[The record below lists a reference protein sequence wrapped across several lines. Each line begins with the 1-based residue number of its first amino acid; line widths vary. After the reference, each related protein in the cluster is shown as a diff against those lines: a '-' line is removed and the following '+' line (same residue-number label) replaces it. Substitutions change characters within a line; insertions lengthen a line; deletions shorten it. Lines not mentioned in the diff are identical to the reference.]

1 VSRNEPT
8 TDDRFDL
15 VIVGMGSAGMAGA
28 EFAATL
34 GLRVAVVERAHVG
47 GAGLWS
53 GSVPSKTLIA
63 SANAAHRARHAQ
75 QFGVQTGE
83 VTVDLATVWERVRAV
98 QRAIASTDDSPDRFT
113 DLGVELLTGNAHV
126 SGPQQVTVMTA
137 DGVSRQLATR
147 AILLCTGS
155 HPTVPDVPGLAEA
168 RFLTTDSFFEV
179 IDPPSSLVI
188 IGGGPAGVELAQACN
203 RLGIAITLIHEG
215 RRVLPQDE
223 PLLSDLVLAVLRSE
237 GVDVLVN
244 ATVTGVEVDETGKVV
259 RATSAGLSHAI
270 RAEEI
275 VICAGRSPNLDGLS
289 LEAVGVATTATGIV
303 VDSRG
308 RTAIKSIYAAGDVA
322 GRYQFSHSGAAEA
335 VRAVRDAFFP
345 GRGNVDDL
353 VPWCTFTDPELANV
367 GLTVA
372 EAEEQHGDDV
382 DVWRIDLEHSDRARA
397 EGVRTGAMVLVTA
410 KARLV
415 GAHILSPHA
424 GDMIHELALAIRADM
439 KLEEIASL
447 VHVYPTFATS
457 IGQLAA
463 ESAFDRAHRLRW
475 LIRKPR

>member
-1 VSRNEPT
+1 
-8 TDDRFDL
+8 
-15 VIVGMGSAGMAGA
+15 
-28 EFAATL
+28 
-34 GLRVAVVERAHVG
+34 VER
-47 GAGLWS
+47 
-53 GSVPSKTLIA
+53 SVPSKALIA
-63 SANAAHRARHAQ
+63 SANAAHRARHTE

-83 VTVDLATVWERVRAV
+83 VTVDLAAVWERVRTV
-98 QRAIASTDDSPDRFT
+98 QRSIAATDDSPDRFT
-113 DLGVELLTGNAHV
+113 DLGVELVTGDAYV
-126 SGPQQVTVMTA
+126 SGAQQVTVMTA
-137 DGVSRQLATR
+137 DGVSRQLDTR

-155 HPTVPDVPGLAEA
+155 HPAVLNIPGLTEA
-168 RFLTTDSFFEV
+168 GFLTTDSLFEV
-179 IDPPSSLVI
+179 VEPPSTIVI
-188 IGGGPAGVELAQACN
+188 IGGGPAGVELAQAAN
-203 RLGIAITLIHEG
+203 RLGIATTLIHES
-215 RRVLPQDE
+215 RRLLPSDE
-223 PLLSDLVLAVLRSE
+223 PLLSDLVLTVLRGE
-237 GVDVLVN
+237 GVDVLIDAV
-244 ATVTGVEVDETGKVV
+244 VTGVEIDETGKVV

-270 RAEEI
+270 RTEEI
-275 VICAGRSPNLDGLS
+275 VICASRLPNLDGLG
-289 LEAVGVATTATGIV
+289 LEAVGVATTTAGIV
-303 VDSRG
+303 ADSRG

-322 GRYQFSHSGAAEA
+322 GRYQFSHSGATEA

-345 GRGNVDDL
+345 GRENVDDL
-353 VPWCTFTDPELANV
+353 VPWCTFTDPELAHV